1 MFYVQIG
8 DLRLIEGFSHL
19 RDIIPHL
26 GTMSLVMPRREFSPE
41 KWHGNWIISLPEIHP
56 APSRQL

>member
-8 DLRLIEGFSHL
+8 DLRLIEGFSHF

-26 GTMSLVMPRREFSPE
+26 GTMSLVMPRREFSPGE
-41 KWHGNWIISLPEIHP
+41 MARHLDH
-56 APSRQL
+56 

>member
-8 DLRLIEGFSHL
+8 DLRHIEGFSHL

-26 GTMSLVMPRREFSPE
+26 GTMSLVMPWREFSSGE
-41 KWHGNWIISLPEIHP
+41 M
-56 APSRQL
+56 ARQLDH